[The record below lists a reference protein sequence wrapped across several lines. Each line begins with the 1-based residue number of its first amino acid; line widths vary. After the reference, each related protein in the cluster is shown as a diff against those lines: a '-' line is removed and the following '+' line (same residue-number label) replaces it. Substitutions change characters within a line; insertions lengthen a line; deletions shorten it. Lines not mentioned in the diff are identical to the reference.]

1 VTAPSTP
8 AESRTYGNWR
18 RPTSAGLGS
27 LGLLGTGVLLVGLV
41 AVIAAVAVGGLR
53 WALAVAA
60 VLGLLM
66 ALLTVRDRHHRSGV
80 QRLSAHLGWA
90 RARRSGAHLYRSGPL
105 GRTPGGACQLPGL
118 AAGSQLSEW
127 QDPTGRDFA
136 LVSHPAT
143 RHVTVVLATEPDG
156 ASLVDEEQVDVWVA
170 HWGAWLASLGHEP
183 GLVAASVTV
192 ETAPDYGNRLRRE
205 IDTHLDPHAPAVA
218 LAMLQEV
225 VRDYPAGSATVTAF
239 VSLTFSM
246 AGRGRSRN
254 RSLEELARD
263 VGSRLPGLVAGLG
276 ATGAGAVR
284 PVTAQELCEVVRVAY
299 DPSAARPL
307 DEAHAQGDA
316 PDLRWSDVG
325 PVAAEAGWGWYRHD
339 GAVSVTWS
347 MTAAPRGEV
356 FSSVLSDL
364 LSPHPDVDRKR
375 VTLLYKPMDAAQA
388 ARLVEQDRRNA
399 SFRAASSSR
408 PTARVVLEQG
418 AAQLTAEEEARG
430 AGLVGFGMLVTATV
444 AEADLLDDPRAAVDA
459 ARAAVENLAATA
471 RSQLRPVYGSQD
483 SAFAAALPL
492 GIVLDAHLT
501 VPREFRES
509 L

>member
-1 VTAPSTP
+1 MTAPSAP

-27 LGLLGTGVLLVGLV
+27 LGLLGTGLLLAGLV
-41 AVIAAVAVGGLR
+41 AVIGAVAVGGLR
-53 WALAVAA
+53 WAVAVAA

-66 ALLTVRDRHHRSGV
+66 TLLTVRDRHHRSGV
-80 QRLSAHLGWA
+80 QRLSARLGWA

-118 AAGSQLSEW
+118 AAGSLLSEW
-127 QDPTGRDFA
+127 PDPTGRDFA

-254 RSLEELARD
+254 RPLEETARD

-284 PVTAQELCEVVRVAY
+284 PVTARELCEVVRVAY

-307 DEAHAQGDA
+307 DEAHARGDA

-375 VTLLYKPMDAAQA
+375 VTLLYKPMDAARA

-444 AEADLLDDPRAAVDA
+444 AETDLLDDARAAVDA
-459 ARAAVENLAATA
+459 ARAAIENLAATA

-492 GIVLDAHLT
+492 GLVLDAHLT